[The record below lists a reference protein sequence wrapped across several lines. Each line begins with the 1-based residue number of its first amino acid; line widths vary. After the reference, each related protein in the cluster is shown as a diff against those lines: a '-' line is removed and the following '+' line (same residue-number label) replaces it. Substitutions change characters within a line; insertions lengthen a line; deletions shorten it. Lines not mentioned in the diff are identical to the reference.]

1 MIASKITKRYAKA
14 LLDLAIEQG
23 KLENTYQDLV
33 LLDKVCLENSDFILM
48 LKSPIINTDKK
59 LSVINSIFS
68 KKLSP
73 LALLFI
79 EIITKKKREYLLHL
93 IIKNFISLY
102 KSYNQIISANVIT
115 AVAVEKSTRDKIIEL
130 VKRNTDFDVELEE
143 KVNPEIIG
151 GSIINIGDYQLDN
164 SVQTQLKNLKN
175 NYNKNLFIKDL

>member
-1 MIASKITKRYAKA
+1 
-14 LLDLAIEQG
+14 
-23 KLENTYQDLV
+23 
-33 LLDKVCLENSDFILM
+33 
-48 LKSPIINTDKK
+48 
-59 LSVINSIFS
+59 
-68 KKLSP
+68 
-73 LALLFI
+73 
-79 EIITKKKREYLLHL
+79 LLHL

-102 KSYNQIISANVIT
+102 KSHNKIISADVIT